1 MTGSLR
7 LFGYTD
13 DGGAQRFCKLDES
26 VAESAAL
33 GFTQSVS
40 AAIRGDYGNQ
50 VFPSKK
56 RPIEMRYVLCV
67 RNASGGGQAKRRFYV
82 GSTSA
87 TAWDADTSSITVD
100 GETWQ
105 ITAKIGEKRY
115 LSPAADTGLQ
125 DGDDDVGL
133 PG

>member
-1 MTGSLR
+1 MPGSR
-7 LFGYTD
+7 RYFVYTD
-13 DGGAQRFCKLDES
+13 DAGTQRFAQLDES

-33 GFTQSVS
+33 GFGQSVS
-40 AAIRGDYGNQ
+40 AALRANYGNQ

-67 RNASGGGQAKRRFYV
+67 RNVSGGGQATRKFYV
-82 GSTSA
+82 GSVSA
-87 TAWDADTSSITVD
+87 TAWDAETTSVTVD
-100 GETWQ
+100 GDTWS

-115 LSPAADTGLQ
+115 LVPAADTSLL